1 LFDTKKDD
9 ELSTTSDDNE
19 DPDQKNYR
27 IMEKFLV
34 SDLARQS
41 IVGGAILAC
50 QYGDKRCSSEHPMKN
65 NLKAKQM
72 EADKARKLL
81 DRLESTIQDRK
92 NEEVLGNLGEFLIK
106 FN

>member
-1 LFDTKKDD
+1 
-9 ELSTTSDDNE
+9 
-19 DPDQKNYR
+19 
-27 IMEKFLV
+27 MEKFLV

-50 QYGDKRCSSEHPMKN
+50 QYGDKGCSPKHPMKK
-65 NLKAKQM
+65 NLKAKQV

-81 DRLESTIQDRK
+81 DRLETTIKDRK
-92 NEEVLGNLGEFLIK
+92 NKEALGNLGEFLIK

>member
-1 LFDTKKDD
+1 
-9 ELSTTSDDNE
+9 
-19 DPDQKNYR
+19 
-27 IMEKFLV
+27 MEKFLV

-50 QYGDKRCSSEHPMKN
+50 QYADKGCSTEHPMKN
-65 NLKAKQM
+65 NLKAKQV

-81 DRLESTIQDRK
+81 NRLETTIKDRK
-92 NEEVLGNLGEFLIK
+92 NKEVLGNLGEFMIK